1 MLSTILIN
9 NLRLFEGR
17 LDNGLYTNSRKPPA
31 FLKIF
36 KLHTSSAWGTTFV
49 TANIVHCALAFWSNE
64 RNGLHLQW
72 FLSAVELLCI
82 AVYAADIYMKSF
94 YQGFKTF
101 ASKKW

>member
-1 MLSTILIN
+1 M
-9 NLRLFEGR
+9 FEGR